1 MQRLN
6 QNKIIM
12 LRPEQIRTARYQP
25 RKDFDE
31 GELKKLAESISML
44 GMAEPITVR
53 RVKKNYEIVFGER
66 RLRAAVMA
74 GLRRVP
80 CIVYKIDE
88 RQAVFFSVVNS
99 LQQKSLNCF
108 ELAKSINNLIIRYR
122 LSIKEAALKLGIN
135 ENELS
140 NKLKILRLD
149 EALQRKIIAANLGEE
164 YAILLLKVDEFSR
177 EEILG
182 IIISEGL
189 NIAQAEQLIE
199 DIENP
204 KEEKRE
210 EDSVSVNL
218 PPIRKNLIEDTRI
231 LTNSLEKLMLTVED
245 SMMNVEFKKN
255 ESSKFIEYRFKIK
268 KGEEEIPSAKQ
279 LKIC

>member
-1 MQRLN
+1 MRRLTE
-6 QNKIIM
+6 NKLIM
-12 LRPEQIRTARYQP
+12 LKPEQIRTARYQP

-122 LSIKEAALKLGIN
+122 LSVKEAALKLGIN

-140 NKLKILRLD
+140 NKLKILRID
-149 EALQRKIIAANLGEE
+149 EALQRKIVAANLGEE
-164 YAILLLKVDEFSR
+164 YATLLLKVDEFSR

-210 EDSVSVNL
+210 EDGVSVNL

>member
-1 MQRLN
+1 MRRLTE
-6 QNKIIM
+6 NKLIM
-12 LRPEQIRTARYQP
+12 LKPEQIRTARYQP

-31 GELKKLAESISML
+31 GELEKLAESISML

-122 LSIKEAALKLGIN
+122 LSVKEAALKLGIN

-149 EALQRKIIAANLGEE
+149 EALQRKIVAANLGEE

-189 NIAQAEQLIE
+189 NIAHAEQLIE